1 MGSAIHYSGCMQ
13 DHPHPTSSR
22 LDQTLP
28 YLELH
33 LCTDLDTLDLDA
45 FAQSSLQ
52 ALGMPAGIGMRH
64 RLPHFLHWFSSNGYT
79 SPYCVYMWAEL
90 LDADGFDAFIEAG
103 DVLDPQL
110 GQALLHHVV
119 AAGNQQDPM
128 QAYIVFRDC
137 PPAVEPMLR

>member
-1 MGSAIHYSGCMQ
+1 MQ

-22 LDQTLP
+22 LEQNLP

-33 LCTDLDTLDLDA
+33 QCTDLDTLDLPA
-45 FAQSSLQ
+45 FAQRSLE
-52 ALGMPAGIGMRH
+52 ALGMPAGIAMRH
-64 RLPHFLHWFSSNGYT
+64 RLPHFLHLFSSNT
-79 SPYCVYMWAEL
+79 CASAYCVYTWAKV

-119 AAGNQQDPM
+119 AAGNQQDLM
-128 QAYIVFRDC
+128 QACIGFRGR
-137 PPAVEPMLR
+137 PPAVEPMLRKRGLLNPA